1 MSESELNNFIINY
14 IDKKE
19 RESKDKNFI
28 RYTFYDL
35 RVKNNLSEKEV
46 DKLLKVSRDYFQNK
60 GYNVY
65 FTGAKYEYKNANMLV
80 QDNELM
86 IAVKN

>member
-19 RESKDKNFI
+19 KESKDKNFI

-46 DKLLKVSRDYFQNK
+46 DELLKVSRDYFQNK

-65 FTGAKYEYKNANMLV
+65 FTGTKYEYKNANMLV

>member
-1 MSESELNNFIINY
+1 MSKNELNSFIISY
-14 IDKKE
+14 IGKKE
-19 RESKDKNFI
+19 KESKDKNFI

-46 DKLLKVSRDYFQNK
+46 DELLKVSRDYFQNR
-60 GYNVY
+60 GYDVY

-86 IAVKN
+86 IAVKR

>member
-35 RVKNNLSEKEV
+35 RVKK
-46 DKLLKVSRDYFQNK
+46 
-60 GYNVY
+60 
-65 FTGAKYEYKNANMLV
+65 
-80 QDNELM
+80 
-86 IAVKN
+86 

>member
-1 MSESELNNFIINY
+1 MSNDDFNSFIISY
-14 IDKKE
+14 ICKKE

-28 RYTFYDL
+28 RYTFYEL

-46 DKLLKVSRDYFQNK
+46 DEFLRVSRDYYQNN
-60 GYNVY
+60 GYDVY

-86 IAVKN
+86 IAVKR